1 MMDCFGRRGICGR
14 LCQAGG
20 RSELWRNGALDFS
33 LHLETLFELLQVD
46 QKVFRRLIT
55 LLTVLGK
62 SFTDDALEFGW
73 RVGCEPRQRSWL
85 FPYYQDDDVLR
96 SIAFK
101 RWPSRDHFIEHR
113 PQAPDIRAGIDF
125 LSARLLW
132 RHVVDRPQ
140 HDARSSANFHHR
152 CGFSRDHRRLPL
164 RQLRD
169 AEVQDLH
176 VSVGPQHDVLWLD
189 VAMHNLGSMSGF
201 QRFRHFNG
209 DRESF
214 WYLQR
219 RAR

>member
-14 LCQAGG
+14 LCQDGG

-55 LLTVLGK
+55 LFTVFGE

-73 RVGCEPRQRSWL
+73 RVGCEPRQRSRL
-85 FPYYQDDDVLR
+85 FPCYQDDDVLR

-101 RWPSRDHFIEHR
+101 WWSSGDHFIKHR

-140 HDARSSANFHHR
+140 HYAWSSLDLHHR
-152 CGFSRDHRRLPL
+152 RRFSRDHRRLPL
-164 RQLRD
+164 GQLRNS
-169 AEVQDLH
+169 EVQ
-176 VSVGPQHDVLWLD
+176 
-189 VAMHNLGSMSGF
+189 
-201 QRFRHFNG
+201 
-209 DRESF
+209 
-214 WYLQR
+214 
-219 RAR
+219 